1 MFHKRKERKDCRG
14 NFWRRSLS
22 FLVVLLLVAGCVQ
35 VVGNQAEAASEPLSE
50 FQPETQ
56 AGTEVLLS
64 ETELVTETESE
75 ITTEAHSEPVSES
88 ESVANSE
95 NLPETETETIRATE
109 ADFQLETEW
118 ETETAS
124 DLNPETESESEPG
137 TETETEVETQAET
150 ESESETVSEQ
160 ETESEA
166 ETETETESET
176 KTESE
181 IDTEKQH
188 ANFVAFQEKLVLFEA
203 SGIQDDNWLEAQ
215 TLLEEIRKSYEEEG
229 LTEEDYKDLSERLKA
244 LLEVYYNRMAERA
257 EGNAWLNL
265 INSGWFQQYSG
276 YAGADAE
283 VEAEGTAVS
292 FQSMEAQMNQR
303 RSARVPQPSDVQ
315 VVNQG
320 GSETSEDGVTI
331 SKTIQGTDLEN
342 VFDITLQVST
352 LVIRRL

>member
-1 MFHKRKERKDCRG
+1 M
-14 NFWRRSLS
+14 
-22 FLVVLLLVAGCVQ
+22 
-35 VVGNQAEAASEPLSE
+35 
-50 FQPETQ
+50 
-56 AGTEVLLS
+56 
-64 ETELVTETESE
+64 
-75 ITTEAHSEPVSES
+75 
-88 ESVANSE
+88 
-95 NLPETETETIRATE
+95 
-109 ADFQLETEW
+109 
-118 ETETAS
+118 
-124 DLNPETESESEPG
+124 
-137 TETETEVETQAET
+137 
-150 ESESETVSEQ
+150 
-160 ETESEA
+160 
-166 ETETETESET
+166 
-176 KTESE
+176 
-181 IDTEKQH
+181 
-188 ANFVAFQEKLVLFEA
+188 
-203 SGIQDDNWLEAQ
+203 
-215 TLLEEIRKSYEEEG
+215 
-229 LTEEDYKDLSERLKA
+229 SERLKA

-352 LVIRRL
+352 PRDILEVSNGLSGYGCGYCDGYFQYDDQWFWWYDSLSGGYDSGRNVSGSVCGEFHFSGNQQGWVCGL